1 MLQVLLSR
9 ESRSIVVPCLLEFLN
24 NACTPFHATGKFDCF
39 INVYSALS
47 SNKCHS

>member
-1 MLQVLLSR
+1 MMQGLLSR
-9 ESRSIVVPCLLEFLN
+9 ESRSIVVPYLLEFLN
-24 NACTPFHATGKFDCF
+24 NACTPFHATGKFDSF

>member
-24 NACTPFHATGKFDCF
+24 NACTPFHATGKLDFF